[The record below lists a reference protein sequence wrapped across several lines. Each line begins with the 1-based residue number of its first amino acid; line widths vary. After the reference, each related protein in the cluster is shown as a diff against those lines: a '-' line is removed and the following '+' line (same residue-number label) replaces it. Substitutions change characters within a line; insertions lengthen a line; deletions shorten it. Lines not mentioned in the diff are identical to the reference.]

1 MGQVAEKFEKIV
13 KEKRGKMRKYFM
25 ILAVA
30 GVSLLFLS
38 QFQVADR
45 FYGGIDTSNYFT
57 LLLGTMV
64 ATVGLVK
71 IPRTLYWGD
80 VVAFLLFVY
89 FLVHTWA
96 THAMQSREFYLS
108 ISYFALY
115 AVFRVIKGMRLTN
128 YAALAVLLCGIYQS
142 YLVLEQL
149 LGYEASNHSRFV
161 VTGSFFNP
169 GPCGIFLAGVF
180 VLAVAMME
188 KGYRKVGIN
197 LMFVR
202 YVIACVAFGVL
213 IRDGRSDGTARSLI
227 CRFRSACFLAKAR
240 PLST

>member
-1 MGQVAEKFEKIV
+1 
-13 KEKRGKMRKYFM
+13 MRKYFM

-96 THAMQSREFYLS
+96 TQAMQSREFYLS

-149 LGYEASNHSRFV
+149 LGYEASNHTRFV

-202 YVIACVAFGVL
+202 YVIACVAFGMILVAMVPTMSRAGW
-213 IRDGRSDGTARSLI
+213 IGAAVGVI
-227 CRFRSACFLAKAR
+227 CCIVKE
-240 PLST
+240 LSVG

>member
-1 MGQVAEKFEKIV
+1 MLFRSRQFLIV
-13 KEKRGKMRKYFM
+13 KMSEKEYKREDIKDLFDLYCRKSIKKLVEVESYNVETICTNVLKISSGKRLGKSGKKHVRISKDEKLSAILIKAYFM
-25 ILAVA
+25 
-30 GVSLLFLS
+30 
-38 QFQVADR
+38 
-45 FYGGIDTSNYFT
+45 
-57 LLLGTMV
+57 
-64 ATVGLVK
+64 
-71 IPRTLYWGD
+71 
-80 VVAFLLFVY
+80 VAFLLFVY

-180 VLAVAMME
+180 E
-188 KGYRKVGIN
+188 I
-197 LMFVR
+197 
-202 YVIACVAFGVL
+202 
-213 IRDGRSDGTARSLI
+213 GRAHV
-227 CRFRSACFLAKAR
+227 
-240 PLST
+240 

>member
-1 MGQVAEKFEKIV
+1 
-13 KEKRGKMRKYFM
+13 MRKYFM

-128 YAALAVLLCGIYQS
+128 YAALAVLL
-142 YLVLEQL
+142 
-149 LGYEASNHSRFV
+149 
-161 VTGSFFNP
+161 
-169 GPCGIFLAGVF
+169 
-180 VLAVAMME
+180 
-188 KGYRKVGIN
+188 
-197 LMFVR
+197 
-202 YVIACVAFGVL
+202 
-213 IRDGRSDGTARSLI
+213 
-227 CRFRSACFLAKAR
+227 
-240 PLST
+240 